1 MIFTGVAVNAVLLQ
15 VVDIIGVIAAVGFN
29 VTVIGYF
36 ALGDPVLLFTR
47 LKLP

>member
-1 MIFTGVAVNAVLLQ
+1 MFTGVTVNAVLLQ
-15 VVDIIGVIAAVGFN
+15 VVVVIEVIAAVGFN

-36 ALGDPVLLFTR
+36 ELGDPVLLFTR